1 MLAIVGIM
9 VGVFVACAAFAM
21 IGVRIGAQIEAKKL
35 GAGITE
41 EQMKGGWT
49 ASGLGGVLGT
59 IPFLIF
65 VAILIVMVV
74 TAPPRPGDE
83 ATGSAPAAAH

>member
-9 VGVFVACAAFAM
+9 VGLFVACAAFAM

-49 ASGLGGVLGT
+49 ASGLGGVLGV
-59 IPFLIF
+59 IPFLVF

-74 TAPPRPGDE
+74 TAPPRPGDGAE
-83 ATGSAPAAAH
+83 GGAPAAAH